1 MYAAGG
7 NKNPGI
13 IYIFG
18 EDPIVVTNN
27 IIICS
32 NRI

>member
-1 MYAAGG
+1 VAGSRL
-7 NKNPGI
+7 I
-13 IYIFG
+13 VSG
-18 EDPIVVTNN
+18 EMPADVTNN